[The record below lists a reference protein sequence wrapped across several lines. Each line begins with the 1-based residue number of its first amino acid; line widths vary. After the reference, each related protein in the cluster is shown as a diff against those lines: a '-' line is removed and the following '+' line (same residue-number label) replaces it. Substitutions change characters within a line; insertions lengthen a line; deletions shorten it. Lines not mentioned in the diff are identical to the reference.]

1 VRARAARE
9 TGGIALEEKI
19 TTLDRAPLGGTAFVV
34 SLPDGG
40 ALRRL
45 LDLGL
50 VEDAAVVPLFV
61 SPSGGTRAYLLRGAV
76 IALRRDIAGAVT
88 VRLQAQAAREPSRHA
103 GAKERVDG

>member
-1 VRARAARE
+1 M
-9 TGGIALEEKI
+9 EEKI

-50 VEDAAVVPLFV
+50 VEGAAVVPLFV

-76 IALRRDIAGAVT
+76 IALRREDAGGVQIEM
-88 VRLQAQAAREPSRHA
+88 L
-103 GAKERVDG
+103 